1 MSTTARI
8 FLVDDHPVF
17 RLGLRRILES
27 EDGLEVCGEV
37 DRIDGAAEAIA
48 NAKPDLTIVD
58 ISLRDGHGLELI
70 RRLKAEIPSMPT
82 LVVSMH
88 DEKLYA
94 ERAVRAGAQG
104 YLPKHSN
111 PERMVQGVR
120 QAMDGELVLS
130 PDIARNLLRRTL
142 HRRPTDDS
150 PLAGL
155 SDRELEIFEMIGR
168 GDSARTIAEKLSI
181 SVKTVETH
189 RTNIRQKIN
198 LSSTNE
204 LVRFATTW
212 VSDGEYQPAPSR
224 DEASGTSGTIKGG
237 VSSPPR
243 GARFG
248 SKARNQRSRGWAGGQ
263 LTGGAQG
270 VLGRPGVPRS
280 PL

>member
-1 MSTTARI
+1 MNSTIRI
-8 FLVDDHPVF
+8 FVVDDHPIF

-27 EDGLEVCGEV
+27 EEGIVVCGEAE
-37 DRIDGAAEAIA
+37 RLEGAAEAIA
-48 NAKPDLTIVD
+48 QHEPDLAMID
-58 ISLRDGHGLELI
+58 ITLQDGHGLELV
-70 RRLKAEIPSMPT
+70 RRLKTERPSMPT

-88 DEKLYA
+88 DERLYA

-104 YLPKHSN
+104 YLAKQASA
-111 PERMVQGVR
+111 EKVIAAVR
-120 QAMDGELVLS
+120 KALAGELVLS

-142 HRRPTDDS
+142 HRRPTEDS

-168 GDSARTIAEKLSI
+168 GHSARTIAERLSI

-212 VSDGEYQPAPSR
+212 VADGEYQPAPS
-224 DEASGTSGTIKGG
+224 A
-237 VSSPPR
+237 P
-243 GARFG
+243 
-248 SKARNQRSRGWAGGQ
+248 
-263 LTGGAQG
+263 
-270 VLGRPGVPRS
+270 
-280 PL
+280 

>member
-1 MSTTARI
+1 MNKTARI
-8 FLVDDHPVF
+8 FLVDDHPIF
-17 RLGLRRILES
+17 RLGLRRILEA
-27 EDGLEVCGEV
+27 EEGIEVCGET
-37 DRIDGAAEAIA
+37 DRVEGSAEAIVQTA
-48 NAKPDLTIVD
+48 PDLAIVD
-58 ISLRDGHGLELI
+58 ISLKDGHGLELV
-70 RRLKAEIPSMPT
+70 RKLKADNVGIPT

-104 YLPKHSN
+104 YLPKHSSA
-111 PERMVQGVR
+111 EKMVMGVR

-142 HRRPTDDS
+142 HRRPTEDS

-168 GDSARTIAEKLSI
+168 GDSARQIAEKLNI

-198 LSSTNE
+198 LASTNE

-212 VSDGEYQPAPSR
+212 VSDGEYQPAL
-224 DEASGTSGTIKGG
+224 ATS
-237 VSSPPR
+237 V
-243 GARFG
+243 
-248 SKARNQRSRGWAGGQ
+248 N
-263 LTGGAQG
+263 
-270 VLGRPGVPRS
+270 
-280 PL
+280 

>member
-1 MSTTARI
+1 MNVSARI
-8 FLVDDHPVF
+8 FLVDDHPIY
-17 RLGLRRILES
+17 RLGLRRIIDAEADLN
-27 EDGLEVCGEV
+27 VCGEI
-37 DRIDGAAEAIA
+37 DRIDGALTAILQHG
-48 NAKPDLTIVD
+48 PDLALID
-58 ISLRDGHGLELI
+58 ITLKDGHGLELV
-70 RRLKAEIPSMPT
+70 RQLKAERPTMPT

-104 YLPKHSN
+104 YLPKQASA
-111 PERMVQGVR
+111 EKMIDAIR
-120 QAMDGELVLS
+120 QAMAGELVLS

-168 GDSARTIAEKLSI
+168 GDSARAIAEKLNI

-212 VSDGEYQPAPSR
+212 VADGEYQPAPAPQ
-224 DEASGTSGTIKGG
+224 AS
-237 VSSPPR
+237 
-243 GARFG
+243 
-248 SKARNQRSRGWAGGQ
+248 
-263 LTGGAQG
+263 
-270 VLGRPGVPRS
+270 
-280 PL
+280 

>member
-1 MSTTARI
+1 MNARI
-8 FLVDDHPVF
+8 FLVDDHPIF
-17 RLGLRRILES
+17 RMGLRRVLEA
-27 EDGLEVCGEV
+27 EDGLEICGET
-37 DRIDGAAEAIA
+37 DRVEGAPEAISRHS
-48 NAKPDLTIVD
+48 PDLAVID
-58 ISLRDGHGLELI
+58 ISLRDGHGLELV
-70 RRLKAEIPSMPT
+70 RKLKTDMPSLPT

-104 YLPKHSN
+104 YVPKHASA
-111 PERMVQGVR
+111 EKMIQGMR
-120 QAMDGELVLS
+120 QAMAGELVLS

-142 HRRPTDDS
+142 HRRPTESS

-212 VSDGEYQPAPSR
+212 VSDGEYQPAP
-224 DEASGTSGTIKGG
+224 
-237 VSSPPR
+237 
-243 GARFG
+243 
-248 SKARNQRSRGWAGGQ
+248 QR
-263 LTGGAQG
+263 T
-270 VLGRPGVPRS
+270 
-280 PL
+280 

>member
-1 MSTTARI
+1 MNESARI
-8 FLVDDHPVF
+8 FVVDDHPIF
-17 RLGLRRILES
+17 RLGLRRILEAES
-27 EDGLEVCGEV
+27 DLAVCGET
-37 DRIDGAAEAIA
+37 DCIEGAAEAVEQH
-48 NAKPDLTIVD
+48 KPDLVLVD

-70 RRLKAEIPSMPT
+70 RKLKADNPTMPT

-104 YLPKHSN
+104 YLPKHASA
-111 PERMVQGVR
+111 EKMVAAIR
-120 QAMDGELVLS
+120 QAMSGELVLS

-168 GDSARTIAEKLSI
+168 GDSARTIAEKLNI

-212 VSDGEYQPAPSR
+212 VADGEYQPAPV
-224 DEASGTSGTIKGG
+224 T
-237 VSSPPR
+237 
-243 GARFG
+243 
-248 SKARNQRSRGWAGGQ
+248 
-263 LTGGAQG
+263 
-270 VLGRPGVPRS
+270 
-280 PL
+280 

>member
-1 MSTTARI
+1 MTDQARI
-8 FLVDDHPVF
+8 FLVDDHPIF
-17 RLGLRRILES
+17 RMGLRRILETES
-27 EDGLEVCGEV
+27 DLHVCGETET
-37 DRIDGAAEAIA
+37 IEGTTKAITELQP
-48 NAKPDLTIVD
+48 NLVIID
-58 ISLRDGHGLELI
+58 ISLRDGHGLELV
-70 RRLKAEIPSMPT
+70 RKLKGEYPTLPT

-104 YLPKHSN
+104 YLPKQASA
-111 PERMVQGVR
+111 EKMITAIR
-120 QAMDGELVLS
+120 QAMAGELVLS

-142 HRRPTDDS
+142 HRRPTEDS

-212 VSDGEYQPAPSR
+212 VADGEYQPAPPS
-224 DEASGTSGTIKGG
+224 A
-237 VSSPPR
+237 
-243 GARFG
+243 
-248 SKARNQRSRGWAGGQ
+248 
-263 LTGGAQG
+263 
-270 VLGRPGVPRS
+270 
-280 PL
+280 

>member
-1 MSTTARI
+1 MNETARI
-8 FLVDDHPVF
+8 FVVDDHPIF
-17 RLGLRRILES
+17 RLGLKRIIDA
-27 EDGLEVCGEV
+27 EDGLEICGES
-37 DRIDGAAEAIA
+37 DRIEGAAEAIA
-48 NAKPDLTIVD
+48 TQEPHLALID
-58 ISLRDGHGLELI
+58 ITLRDGHGLELV
-70 RRLKAEIPSMPT
+70 RQLKSERPNMPT

-104 YLPKHSN
+104 YLPKQASA
-111 PERMVQGVR
+111 EKMIDAIR
-120 QAMDGELVLS
+120 QAISGELVLS

-168 GDSARTIAEKLSI
+168 GDSARTIAEKLNI

-212 VSDGEYQPAPSR
+212 VADGEYQPAP
-224 DEASGTSGTIKGG
+224 
-237 VSSPPR
+237 PP
-243 GARFG
+243 
-248 SKARNQRSRGWAGGQ
+248 S
-263 LTGGAQG
+263 
-270 VLGRPGVPRS
+270 V
-280 PL
+280 

>member
-1 MSTTARI
+1 MNKAARI
-8 FLVDDHPVF
+8 FLVDDHPIF
-17 RLGLRRILES
+17 RLGLRRILEA
-27 EDGLEVCGEV
+27 EDDLEVCGEAEK
-37 DRIDGAAEAIA
+37 IEGAAEALSA
-48 NAKPDLTIVD
+48 SAPDLAVVD

-70 RRLKAEIPSMPT
+70 RKLKTDFPSMPT

-104 YLPKHSN
+104 YLPKHSSA
-111 PERMVQGVR
+111 ERMVQGIR
-120 QAMDGELVLS
+120 QAMSGELVLS

-142 HRRPTDDS
+142 HRRPTEDS

-212 VSDGEYQPAPSR
+212 VSDGEYQPAPAPS
-224 DEASGTSGTIKGG
+224 A
-237 VSSPPR
+237 
-243 GARFG
+243 
-248 SKARNQRSRGWAGGQ
+248 
-263 LTGGAQG
+263 
-270 VLGRPGVPRS
+270 
-280 PL
+280 

>member
-1 MSTTARI
+1 MTAIRI
-8 FLVDDHPVF
+8 FIVDDHPIF
-17 RLGLRRILES
+17 RLGLRRILETES
-27 EDGLEVCGEV
+27 DLEVCGES
-37 DRIDGAAEAIA
+37 DRIEGASEAIA
-48 NAKPDLTIVD
+48 AQQPALTLID
-58 ISLRDGHGLELI
+58 ISLRDGHGLELV
-70 RRLKAEIPSMPT
+70 RRLKTERPTMPT

-104 YLPKHSN
+104 YLPKHASA
-111 PERMVQGVR
+111 EKMIAAIR
-120 QAMDGELVLS
+120 QAIAGELVLS

-142 HRRPTDDS
+142 HRRPTEDS

-168 GDSARTIAEKLSI
+168 GDSARSIAEKLNI

-212 VSDGEYQPAPSR
+212 VADGEYQPA
-224 DEASGTSGTIKGG
+224 
-237 VSSPPR
+237 SS
-243 GARFG
+243 
-248 SKARNQRSRGWAGGQ
+248 
-263 LTGGAQG
+263 
-270 VLGRPGVPRS
+270 
-280 PL
+280 

>member
-1 MSTTARI
+1 MTEQAQI
-8 FLVDDHPVF
+8 FMVDDHPVF

-27 EDGLEVCGEV
+27 ESDLSVCGEV
-37 DRIDGAAEAIA
+37 DRLEGAVQAISDKSPSLVLIDI
-48 NAKPDLTIVD
+48 T
-58 ISLRDGHGLELI
+58 LRDGHGLELV
-70 RRLKAEIPSMPT
+70 RQLKADKPTLPT

-104 YLPKHSN
+104 YLSKHASA
-111 PERMVQGVR
+111 EKIIDSVR
-120 QAMDGELVLS
+120 QAIAGELVLS

-142 HRRPTDDS
+142 HRRPTEAS

-168 GDSARTIAEKLSI
+168 GDSARTIAEKLNI

-212 VSDGEYQPAPSR
+212 VADGEYQPAPPTP
-224 DEASGTSGTIKGG
+224 AA
-237 VSSPPR
+237 PP
-243 GARFG
+243 
-248 SKARNQRSRGWAGGQ
+248 
-263 LTGGAQG
+263 
-270 VLGRPGVPRS
+270 PD
-280 PL
+280 